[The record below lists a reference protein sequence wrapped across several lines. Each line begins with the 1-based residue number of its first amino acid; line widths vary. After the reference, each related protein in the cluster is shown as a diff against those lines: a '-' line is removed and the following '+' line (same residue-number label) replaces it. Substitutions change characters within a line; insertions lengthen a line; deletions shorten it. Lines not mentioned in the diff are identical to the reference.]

1 MGFTITENPALEAPV
16 AGRRIETGTL
26 ELTNTI
32 KLDRAIYAARFQT
45 LVSDYRPAVV
55 ETPYEYAFTGTT
67 NNLQALACGL
77 VFQLPGVLPG
87 SANVRTT
94 GSGATIAARGGLHF
108 AALIAQCAITLRIR
122 EINSGL
128 TAFVGSATTVTL
140 TRTNTTPAWVTG
152 QCLLPTGISASGYYV
167 VDVLYR
173 GASIGTSGT
182 AIVEGYVVNEPALT
196 AL

>member
-16 AGRRIETGTL
+16 AGRRIEAGTL

-45 LVSDYRPAVV
+45 LVSDYRPAVS
-55 ETPYEYAFTGTT
+55 ETPYEYAFTGAS

-87 SANVRTT
+87 STNVRTT

-152 QCLLPTGISASGYYV
+152 QCLFPTGISASGYYV

-173 GASIGTSGT
+173 GASVGTSGT

>member
-16 AGRRIETGTL
+16 AGRRIEAGTL

-55 ETPYEYAFTGTT
+55 ETPYEYAFTGAS

-108 AALIAQCAITLRIR
+108 AALIAECAITLRIR

-140 TRTNTTPAWVTG
+140 TRTNATPAWVTG
-152 QCLLPTGISASGYYV
+152 QCLFPTGISASGYYV

-173 GASIGTSGT
+173 GASVGTSGT
-182 AIVEGYVVNEPALT
+182 ATVEGYVVNEPALT

>member
-16 AGRRIETGTL
+16 AGRRIEAGTL

-45 LVSDYRPAVV
+45 LVSDYRPAVS
-55 ETPYEYAFTGTT
+55 ETPYEYAFTGAS

-94 GSGATIAARGGLHF
+94 GSGTTIAARGGLHF

-152 QCLLPTGISASGYYV
+152 QCLFPTGISASGYYV

-173 GASIGTSGT
+173 GASVGTSGT

>member
-16 AGRRIETGTL
+16 AGRRIEAGTN

-45 LVSDYRPAVV
+45 LVSDYRPGDF
-55 ETPYEYAFTGTT
+55 ETPYEYAFTGAT

-94 GSGATIAARGGLHF
+94 GSGSTISARGGLHF

-122 EINSGL
+122 EINSTL
-128 TAFVGSATTVTL
+128 TAFVGTATTVTL
-140 TRTNTTPAWVTG
+140 TRTNATPAWVTG
-152 QCLLPTGISASGYYV
+152 ECLFPSGISATGYYII
-167 VDVLYR
+167 DVLYR
-173 GASIGTSGT
+173 GAAVGTSGT
-182 AIVEGYVVNEPALT
+182 AIVEGYVINEPALT

>member
-16 AGRRIETGTL
+16 AGRRIEAGTL

-55 ETPYEYAFTGTT
+55 ETPYEYAFTGAS

-94 GSGATIAARGGLHF
+94 GSGTTIAARGGLHF

-152 QCLLPTGISASGYYV
+152 QCLFPTGISASGYYV

-173 GASIGTSGT
+173 GASVGTSGT

>member
-16 AGRRIETGTL
+16 AGRRIEAGTL

-55 ETPYEYAFTGTT
+55 ETPYEYAFTGAT

-87 SANVRTT
+87 STNVRTT
-94 GSGATIAARGGLHF
+94 GSGTTIAARGGLHF

-152 QCLLPTGISASGYYV
+152 QCLFPTGISASGYYV

-173 GASIGTSGT
+173 GASVGTSGT

>member
-16 AGRRIETGTL
+16 AGRRIEAGTL

-45 LVSDYRPAVV
+45 LVSDYRPAAV
-55 ETPYEYAFTGTT
+55 ETPYEYAFTGAT

-94 GSGATIAARGGLHF
+94 GSGTTIAARGGLHF

-152 QCLLPTGISASGYYV
+152 QCLFPTGISASGYYV

-173 GASIGTSGT
+173 GASVGTSGT

>member
-16 AGRRIETGTL
+16 AGRRIEAGTL

-45 LVSDYRPAVV
+45 LVSDYRPAVS
-55 ETPYEYAFTGTT
+55 ETPYEYAFTGAT

-94 GSGATIAARGGLHF
+94 GSGTTIAARGGLHF

-152 QCLLPTGISASGYYV
+152 QCLFPTGISASGYYV

-173 GASIGTSGT
+173 GASVGTSGT

>member
-16 AGRRIETGTL
+16 AGRRIEAGTL

-45 LVSDYRPAVV
+45 LVSDYRPAVS
-55 ETPYEYAFTGTT
+55 ETPYEYAFTGAS

-87 SANVRTT
+87 STNVRTT
-94 GSGATIAARGGLHF
+94 GSGTTIAARGGLHF

-152 QCLLPTGISASGYYV
+152 QCLFPTGISASGYYV

-173 GASIGTSGT
+173 GASVGTSGT

>member
-16 AGRRIETGTL
+16 AGRRIEAGTL

-45 LVSDYRPAVV
+45 LVSDYRPADV
-55 ETPYEYAFTGTT
+55 ETPYEYAFTGAT

-94 GSGATIAARGGLHF
+94 GSGTTIAARGGLHF

-152 QCLLPTGISASGYYV
+152 QCLFPTGISASGYYV

-173 GASIGTSGT
+173 GASVGTSGT

>member
-1 MGFTITENPALEAPV
+1 MGFTIEANPIQEPAIAGQRVEA
-16 AGRRIETGTL
+16 ATN

-45 LVSDYRPAVV
+45 LVSDYRLPDT

-87 SANVRTT
+87 SENIRTT
-94 GSGATIAARGGLHF
+94 GSGATIATRGGLHF
-108 AALIAQCAITLRIR
+108 AALIAQCAITLRVR
-122 EINSGL
+122 EINSAL
-128 TAFVGSATTVTL
+128 TAFVGAATTVTL
-140 TRTNTTPAWVTG
+140 TRTNAAPAWVTG
-152 QCLLPTGISASGYYV
+152 ECLFPDGISANAFYV

-173 GASIGTSGT
+173 GAAVGTSGT
-182 AIVEGYVVNEPALT
+182 AQVFGYVVNEPALT

>member
-16 AGRRIETGTL
+16 AGRRIEAGTL

-55 ETPYEYAFTGTT
+55 ETPYEYAFTGAT

-94 GSGATIAARGGLHF
+94 GSGTTIAARGGLHF

-152 QCLLPTGISASGYYV
+152 QCLFPTGISASGYYV

-173 GASIGTSGT
+173 GASVGTSGT

>member
-1 MGFTITENPALEAPV
+1 MSFTITENPALGAPV
-16 AGRRIETGTL
+16 AGRRIESGTL

-32 KLDRAIYAARFQT
+32 KLDRAINAARFQT
-45 LVSDYRPAVV
+45 LVSDYRPAVM
-55 ETPYEYAFTGTT
+55 ETPYEYAFTGAS

-128 TAFVGSATTVTL
+128 TAFVGSVTTVTL
-140 TRTNTTPAWVTG
+140 TRTNATPAWVTG
-152 QCLLPTGISASGYYV
+152 QCLFPTGISASGYYV

-173 GASIGTSGT
+173 GASVGTSGT
-182 AIVEGYVVNEPALT
+182 AIIEGYVVNEPALT